1 MGEIQT
7 YASNSGDFNFLFVL
21 IIVSTFLI
29 YEIGRAILDN
39 NDDDDM
45 DGGMMMRTADGALA
59 WINKHPIVTYWLQIF
74 DVFSKRK
81 NVKGI
86 YNILCF

>member
-1 MGEIQT
+1 MGEIQN

-21 IIVSTFLI
+21 IVIGIYLL

-45 DGGMMMRTADGALA
+45 DGGMMMRVADGAQA
-59 WINKHPIVTYWLQIF
+59 WFWIKKLNVNKIP
-74 DVFSKRK
+74 S
-81 NVKGI
+81 
-86 YNILCF
+86 ILNLLL

>member
-21 IIVSTFLI
+21 IIIGTYLL
-29 YEIGRAILDN
+29 YEVYRAILDN

-45 DGGMMMRTADGALA
+45 DGGMMMRVANGAQA
-59 WINKHPIVTYWLQIF
+59 
-74 DVFSKRK
+74 
-81 NVKGI
+81 
-86 YNILCF
+86 